1 MFGRR
6 LERLERQES
15 HLNDKQQRSKRE
27 DQISREAEEKYHRLL
42 GDDYSEP
49 NEEQLPELSDEEAQE
64 IYDKL
69 FD

>member
-15 HLNDKQQRSKRE
+15 HLNDKQTSSKRE

-49 NEEQLPELSDEEAQE
+49 VEELPELSDKEAQE

>member
-15 HLNDKQQRSKRE
+15 HLIDKQQRSKRE

-49 NEEQLPELSDEEAQE
+49 DKELPELSDEEAQE